1 MFNLSENVSSLFIIY
16 YRDLSVWLYEKEV
29 WVIGFVVY
37 VVVIC
42 IEIFVDKDSEFWYIC
57 ICYSGYYFCI
67 VFCDIVVF
75 VLFIDYKVCDVL

>member
-16 YRDLSVWLYEKEV
+16 YRNLSVWLYEKEV

-42 IEIFVDKDSEFWYIC
+42 IEIFVDKYGEFWYIC
-57 ICYSGYYFCI
+57 ICNGGYYFCV
-67 VFCDIVVF
+67 VFCDIVMF